1 MNMQVKEKKTSPERM
16 SLLSGTRS
24 GPVSRPKKET
34 DQTSVTVF
42 LQDGA
47 ASHERIKA
55 PLPLFMETLFKAR
68 EFDPL

>member
-1 MNMQVKEKKTSPERM
+1 METIESPER
-16 SLLSGTRS
+16 LIKLKGPGV
-24 GPVSRPKKET
+24 GPVKRPKKQT

-42 LQDGA
+42 MQDA
-47 ASHERIKA
+47 AAAHEPVKA